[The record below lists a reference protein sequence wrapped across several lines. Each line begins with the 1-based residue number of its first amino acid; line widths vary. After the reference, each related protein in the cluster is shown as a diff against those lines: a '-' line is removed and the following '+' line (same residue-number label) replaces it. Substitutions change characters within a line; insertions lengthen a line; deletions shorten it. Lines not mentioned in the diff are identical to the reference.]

1 MLLVMC
7 VRAYCEVCVCF
18 CLFVFVKAKK
28 RGGVNGLRKVRKHWN
43 LNVNTLH
50 MRGERA
56 RLIDSKSKKA

>member
-28 RGGVNGLRKVRKHWN
+28 RGGGQWLAKGQKTFE
-43 LNVNTLH
+43 LKCEYITYEG
-50 MRGERA
+50 GE
-56 RLIDSKSKKA
+56 S